1 MTDTIALIHKD
12 ADSNVGISF
21 PDFPGCV
28 TAGRTLE
35 EARALAA
42 EALALHVDGMIE
54 DGEPLPS
61 PSSLDAVMAERENRD
76 AIAFLVPLP
85 ARPSRA
91 VRVNITL
98 PEDVLAAIDRHA
110 ETHGMTR
117 SGLIAAAA
125 KRMVGA

>member
-12 ADSNVGISF
+12 TESDFGVSF

-35 EARALAA
+35 EARALAP
-42 EALALHVDGMIE
+42 EALALHIEGMIE
-54 DGEPLPS
+54 DGEPLPA

-76 AIAFLVPLP
+76 AVAFMVTLP
-85 ARPSRA
+85 ERPTRA

-98 PEDVLAAIDRHA
+98 SEEVLAAIDRHA

-125 KRMVGA
+125 RRMIGG